1 MFIQT
6 EAMPDATRM
15 KFYPGE
21 TVLTSGVAEFCDKE
35 AAERSPLAVRLFD
48 FVGISA
54 VTFYND
60 FITVTRNAE
69 ADWQVLKPMILGAIM
84 DHYASGQP
92 ILLDAT
98 TAGPPDE
105 EADFDIQDDP
115 ADEEIIAQIQDLMGT
130 RIKPAADQMGGD
142 VIYKAYKN
150 GTVYVEFIGPTKALI
165 GGMTNVI
172 GHYIPEVQAVR
183 DYRDAIPKPGLDT
196 PIGKAVQVVLEEKV
210 NPAVAGHGGHISLI
224 DVKGDTAFIRLEGG
238 CQGCGMAD
246 ATLKQGVE
254 VEIKAA
260 VPEIISVLDVTD
272 HAGGSN
278 PYYSAG

>member
-6 EAMPDATRM
+6 EAMPDTARM
-15 KFYPGE
+15 KFFPGAA
-21 TVLTSGVAEFCDKE
+21 VLSSGVAEFGDAE
-35 AAERSPLAVRLFD
+35 AAERSPLAVRLFNID
-48 FVGISA
+48 GVSGA
-54 VTFYND
+54 TFYND
-60 FITVTRNAE
+60 FITVVRESE

-92 ILLDAT
+92 ILLDAAT
-98 TAGPPDE
+98 TDNPDE
-105 EADFDIQDDP
+105 APGFDIEDDP
-115 ADEEIIAQIQDLMGT
+115 ADAEIIAQIQDLMET
-130 RIKPAADQMGGD
+130 RIKPAAEQMGGD

-150 GTVYVEFIGPTKALI
+150 GSIYVEFIGPTKALI

-172 GHYIPEVQAVR
+172 GHYVPEVQAVR

-196 PIGKAVQVVLEEKV
+196 PTGKAIQVVLDEKV

-254 VEIKAA
+254 VEIKSA

-272 HAGGSN
+272 HAGGAN